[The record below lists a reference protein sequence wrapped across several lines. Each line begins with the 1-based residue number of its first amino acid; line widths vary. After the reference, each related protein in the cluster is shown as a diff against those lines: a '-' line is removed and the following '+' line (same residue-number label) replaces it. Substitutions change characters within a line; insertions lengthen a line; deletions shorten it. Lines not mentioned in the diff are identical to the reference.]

1 MIQRQETVRN
11 SLRIVIVL
19 FAVLICL
26 PRHLWADAA
35 ADAALVKG
43 MFERMNL
50 DYPGLENVK
59 AAWEKDDLHAAEAAY
74 LEFWR
79 HRDDHVIL
87 WNTLFRNFDRRMRT
101 SGASDFF
108 TQPSPVT
115 ISWRDREQLKSR
127 IKLDDIWAND
137 KYPSEWTALEMADML
152 LEDKLTLIRMSSPH
166 SGKIWFIEPTEMGAK
181 WDWNFW
187 LHENPYT
194 NGFLHRCYWMPVL
207 AQVYWSTGEEKYAQ
221 KLIELWVDWVRSPPM
236 SRGGDSGKNGGL
248 GPMYQASLQPSC
260 LEMILQS
267 PHLKPRDFCLM
278 AGYVTGGPI
287 NSMTGGLRGGN
298 QTIGQAKAIFA
309 VAGAFPEFKKHAHWV
324 SMIQKCLDNYCTGWI
339 YPDGGF
345 AETTFL
351 YSAGTAL
358 GLLSAVESAQAIADV
373 GMNLKVP
380 EEAKNPELW
389 GDYFLF
395 SSRPDWY
402 LPWTGH
408 GGRVKA
414 TKLMEH
420 LAIRYPE
427 RKDFLFYATEGKEGQ
442 PPKSPSHYF
451 NWAGYTAMRDKYG
464 PKANFLFFDAGPC
477 GAFHRNA
484 DKLMVIVASHG
495 RTLIEDRGIHTYTPH
510 KPEFHTYFQ
519 FSYGHSTVVV
529 DRKSQRDDAE
539 LPKQALDCPWAS
551 NDTLDYNAAEYRR
564 GYIKTAYATGET
576 DAGVSH
582 HRSVVFVK
590 PDYWIVTDRMVPTVP
605 NQSLHLRTFEQLW
618 QYIPCRMEKDEETL
632 SVTSA
637 TPDEPYLALIPVKHE
652 PEGLELEIAEGR
664 REPYI
669 LGWAASGDDDLVRP
683 APTVIYRK
691 QSAIPAILQTVLWP
705 NDKGETGLPQ
715 VEPIAGAPG
724 GCVKVTLPDG
734 RVDLHYSAS
743 EPCKFELGGS
753 RFHALA
759 ALVRLDAQGHIVA
772 KEAVKP

>member
-1 MIQRQETVRN
+1 MTQRQWTMRN
-11 SLRIVIVL
+11 SLRIATVL
-19 FAVLICL
+19 FAALICL
-26 PRHLWADAA
+26 PLHLFADEA
-35 ADAALVKG
+35 ADVALVKG

-59 AAWEKDDLHAAEAAY
+59 AAWEKGDLHAAEAAY

-79 HRDDHVIL
+79 ERDDHVIL

-101 SGASDFF
+101 SGASDLF

-115 ISWRDREQLKSR
+115 ISWRDRDRLKGR
-127 IKLDDIWAND
+127 IKLDDVWANE

-152 LEDKLTLIRMSSPH
+152 LENKLTLIRMSSPH
-166 SGKIWFIEPTEMGAK
+166 SGKIWFIEPADMGEK

-236 SRGGDSGKNGGL
+236 SRAGDSGKNGGL

-278 AGYVTGGPI
+278 AGYVTGNPI

-309 VAGAFPEFKKHAHWV
+309 VAGAFPEFNKHAHWV
-324 SMIQKCLDNYCTGWI
+324 SMIQKCMDNYCTGWI

-358 GLLSAVESAQAIADV
+358 GLLSAVESAQAMADV
-373 GMNLKVP
+373 GMNLKIP
-380 EEAKNPELW
+380 EEVKNPELW
-389 GDYFLF
+389 GDYFMYNA
-395 SSRPDWY
+395 RPDWL

-408 GGRVKA
+408 GGYRIDA
-414 TKLMEH
+414 TALLGH
-420 LAIRYPE
+420 LARMYPG
-427 RKDFLFYATEGKEGQ
+427 RQDFLYYATRGREGRL
-442 PPKSPSHYF
+442 PKDPSRWF
-451 NWAGYTAMRDKYG
+451 NWSGYCSMRDRYDT
-464 PKANFLFFDAGPC
+464 KANYLFFDVGPC

-484 DKLMVIVASHG
+484 NKLQIIVASHG
-495 RTLIEDRGIHTYTPH
+495 RTLLEDRGIHTYSPY
-510 KPEFHTYFQ
+510 KPEFSTYFN
-519 FSYGHSTVVV
+519 FCYGHSTVLV
-529 DRKSQRDDAE
+529 DGKSQPKPDQPATAP
-539 LPKQALDCPWAS
+539 LPNPWTSTAV
-551 NDTLDYNAAEYRR
+551 LDYNAGEYSG
-564 GYIKTAYATGET
+564 GYHPTSYVAGEI
-576 DAGVSH
+576 DYGVRH

-590 PDYWIVTDRMVPTVP
+590 PDYWIVTDRLLKMKQDQPARE
-605 NQSLHLRTFEQLW
+605 RTFEQLF
-618 QYIPCRMEKDEETL
+618 QYIPCKMEKDKETL
-632 SVTSA
+632 SVASA
-637 TPDEPYLALIPVKHE
+637 TPDEPNLALIPVSK
-652 PEGLELEIAEGR
+652 EGLQLEIAEGR

-669 LGWAASGDDDLVRP
+669 LGWAASGDDDLVTP

-691 QSAIPAILQTVLWP
+691 QSAIPTIIQTVLWP
-705 NDKGETGLPQ
+705 NDKGETALPR
-715 VEPIAGAPG
+715 VEPIAGAPEG
-724 GCVKVTLPDG
+724 SVKVDLPDG
-734 RVDLHYSAS
+734 RVDLYYSDS
-743 EPCKFELGGS
+743 EPCEFELGGS